1 MRTHHS
7 TSYDSPMSTARAVDG
22 RTARAQ
28 RTREA
33 VVDALLQLINE
44 GDLRPTA
51 PRIAERA
58 KVSLR
63 SVFQHFSDL
72 EALYA
77 AATSREIE
85 IIAGLV
91 EPVPS
96 EGSLPARVDAF
107 VTQRTRVL
115 EALTAVSRA
124 SMLQEPFSA
133 ELRKGRDE
141 LLARGRAEVA
151 RVFRAELDAAPE
163 AEQKELLDTLD
174 AVTTWSFWEH
184 LRARQSLP
192 VKRAQAVMAR
202 TFLA

>member
-1 MRTHHS
+1 
-7 TSYDSPMSTARAVDG
+7 MSTARAVDG

-28 RTREA
+28 RTRAA

-44 GDLRPTA
+44 GELRPTA

-63 SVFQHFSDL
+63 SVFQHFTDL

-91 EPVPS
+91 EAVPS
-96 EGSLPARVDAF
+96 DEPLAARVDAF

-133 ELRKGRDE
+133 ELRNGRDE

-151 RVFRAELDAAPE
+151 KVFRAEVEAAPE
-163 AEQKELLDTLD
+163 AEQKELLDTID
-174 AVTTWSFWEH
+174 ALTTWSFWEH
-184 LRARQSLP
+184 LRARQMLP
-192 VKRAQAVMAR
+192 VKRAQAVMTR
-202 TFLA
+202 SLLSVLQS

>member
-1 MRTHHS
+1 MRAHHS
-7 TSYDSPMSTARAVDG
+7 TSYHSPMSTTRAVDG

-28 RTREA
+28 RTRAA
-33 VVDALLQLINE
+33 VLAALLQLINE

-63 SVFQHFSDL
+63 SVFQHFTDL

-91 EPVPS
+91 EPVAPDRP
-96 EGSLPARVDAF
+96 LAARVDAF
-107 VTQRTRVL
+107 VIQRTRVL

-124 SMLQEPFSA
+124 SMLQEPFSI
-133 ELRKGRDE
+133 ELRKGRDG

-151 RVFRAELDAAPE
+151 KVFRPELEAVTE

-174 AVTTWSFWEH
+174 GLATRCFWEDEGT
-184 LRARQSLP
+184 
-192 VKRAQAVMAR
+192 R
-202 TFLA
+202 TVLTV